1 MAYQASFFP
10 EINTLGDVLADEGY
24 KQYFFIGSIGQF
36 GGREE
41 YFKEHGDYEVDD
53 YNWAMEKG
61 LIPEGY
67 YEWWGYEDEK
77 LFSFAKDR
85 LTEIAAEGE
94 PFNFTMLTADTHF
107 EDGYPCELCDEENDG
122 DNQYGMVL
130 HCSSKQVTEFVS
142 WIQQQ
147 DFYENTTIV
156 ISGDHLTMDS
166 DFCENID
173 PDYTRTVYNVIIN
186 SPIQPQ
192 QEKNRSFTTMDMF
205 PTTIASLGATIEGDR
220 LGLGTNLFSG
230 EQTLAEKL
238 TFDQLND
245 DLSQKSKF
253 FEKMEEQVTSIWTKT
268 DEGWRFYIED
278 EDRWA
283 KSEWVSLNPH
293 RYANDTEQRY
303 YIDANGYAVK
313 GWKLIDGKWYYF
325 STQGSYR
332 LLEGP
337 CDEPFEVDESQYS

>member
-1 MAYQASFFP
+1 
-10 EINTLGDVLADEGY
+10 
-24 KQYFFIGSIGQF
+24 
-36 GGREE
+36 
-41 YFKEHGDYEVDD
+41 
-53 YNWAMEKG
+53 
-61 LIPEGY
+61 
-67 YEWWGYEDEK
+67 
-77 LFSFAKDR
+77 
-85 LTEIAAEGE
+85 
-94 PFNFTMLTADTHF
+94 
-107 EDGYPCELCDEENDG
+107 
-122 DNQYGMVL
+122 
-130 HCSSKQVTEFVS
+130 
-142 WIQQQ
+142 
-147 DFYENTTIV
+147 
-156 ISGDHLTMDS
+156 MDS

-205 PTTIASLGATIEGDR
+205 PTTKNINGATIEGDR

-268 DEGWRFYIED
+268 DEGWKFYIED